1 VTKELGKAR
10 ALTGILAAQSA
21 EMRAKGAALIQQ
33 ADRLLCESWNERM
46 WSDGEPIDPSPT
58 IDQAINGG
66 FPCWKSSVHGARR
79 RTTSIWQLLSTR
91 RPPSCTIL
99 QAVCAAASAPRT
111 GGVRRRPCSNLIGSC
126 FTPEWRSRLRSQQE
140 SLTLAYSNHERTP
153 KVQTATAYLETL
165 NPEQR
170 RAVEHGPA
178 GGLASPPLLVI
189 AGAGSGKTNTLAHRV
204 AHLIVQGADPRR
216 ILLMTF
222 SRRAASEMTKRVE
235 RIARKVLGDN
245 AGIMTDALTW
255 AGTYHG
261 IGARLLRE
269 YAEQIGLDPAFT
281 IHDRE
286 DSADLMNLVRHEK
299 GFSKTESRFPTKGAC
314 LSIYSRC
321 VNAEMPIEQVIGT
334 SYPWC
339 AGWAAELKELFAAY
353 VEAKQKQNVLD
364 YDDLLLYWAQMVGD
378 AGFADDIGGRFD
390 HVLVDE
396 YQDTNRLQS
405 SILLALKP
413 GGRGLTVVGD
423 DAQSIY
429 SFRAATVRNILDF
442 PNQFSPPA
450 NIITLD
456 RNYRSTQT
464 ILAAANGVISL
475 SKERFTKNLWTERT
489 SGAKP
494 QLVTVR
500 DEADQARFIVERILE
515 NRESGTLLKEQAV
528 LFRTSSHSGPLEIEL
543 TRRNIPFVKFGGLKF
558 LDAAHIKD
566 MLALLRFVENPRDRV
581 AGFRLLHLLPGIGSA
596 TAQRVLDHM
605 AEAADPI
612 TALAGIPTPPRT
624 GDDWKGFVETL
635 GNLRYSE
642 WPVDLER
649 ARLWYEPHLD
659 RIHEDAETR
668 RADLLQLEQIASGY
682 PSRERFLTELTL
694 DPPDATS
701 DQAGVPLLD
710 EDYLILSTIHSAKG
724 QEWKSVYLLN
734 VVDGCM
740 PSDLGAGT
748 SAEIEEERRL
758 LYVAMT
764 RAKDDLHLVVPQ
776 RFFVHGQHAQGDRHL
791 YASRTRFIPEKLL
804 GLFERTAWPFVPAG
818 TGART
823 AGPGPRVDIGAR
835 MRGMWR

>member
-1 VTKELGKAR
+1 V
-10 ALTGILAAQSA
+10 
-21 EMRAKGAALIQQ
+21 
-33 ADRLLCESWNERM
+33 
-46 WSDGEPIDPSPT
+46 P
-58 IDQAINGG
+58 
-66 FPCWKSSVHGARR
+66 
-79 RTTSIWQLLSTR
+79 
-91 RPPSCTIL
+91 
-99 QAVCAAASAPRT
+99 AAA
-111 GGVRRRPCSNLIGSC
+111 
-126 FTPEWRSRLRSQQE
+126 
-140 SLTLAYSNHERTP
+140 
-153 KVQTATAYLETL
+153 AYLDSL

-170 RAVEHGPA
+170 RAVEHGA
-178 GGLASPPLLVI
+178 GPGPDAPLLVI

-204 AHLIVQGADPRR
+204 AHLIVNGADPRR

-235 RIARKVLGDN
+235 RIARKVMGDS
-245 AGIMTDALTW
+245 AGVMTDALAW
-255 AGTYHG
+255 SGTFHG

-269 YAEQIGLDPAFT
+269 YSDQIGLDPQFT

-286 DSADLMNLVRHEK
+286 DSADLMNLIRHEK
-299 GFSKTESRFPTKGAC
+299 GFSKTESRFPTKGTC
-314 LSIYSRC
+314 LAIYSRC
-321 VNAEMPIEQVIGT
+321 VNAETEIEQVLGT
-334 SYPWC
+334 SFPWC
-339 AGWAAELKELFAAY
+339 SGWAAELKELFASY

-364 YDDLLLYWAQMVGD
+364 YDDLLLYWAQTMSD
-378 AGFADDIGGRFD
+378 RAIADDIGGRFD

-413 GGRGLTVVGD
+413 GGHGLTVVGD

-442 PNQFSPPA
+442 PAQFSPPA
-450 NIITLD
+450 DIITLD

-464 ILAAANGVISL
+464 ILAAANGVIGL
-475 SKERFTKNLWTERT
+475 ARERFTKNLWTDRA
-489 SGAKP
+489 SGTKP

-500 DEADQARFIVERILE
+500 DETDQARCIVERILD
-515 NRESGTLLKEQAV
+515 NRESGMLLRQQAV
-528 LFRTSSHSGPLEIEL
+528 LFRTSSHSGSLEVEL

-558 LDAAHIKD
+558 LDSAHIKD

-581 AGFRLLHLLPGIGSA
+581 AGFRLMHLIPGVGPA
-596 TAQRVLDHM
+596 AAQRVLDRM

-612 TALAGIPTPPRT
+612 AALSGVPSPPRA
-624 GDDWKGFVETL
+624 GDDWTTFVQTVA
-635 GNLRYSE
+635 NLRYSE
-642 WPVDLER
+642 WPSDLER

-668 RADLLQLEQIASGY
+668 RADLIQLEQIAGGY

-724 QEWKSVYLLN
+724 QEWKSVFLLN

-740 PSDLGAGT
+740 PSDLGTGT
-748 SAEIEEERRL
+748 TAEIEEERRL

-776 RFFVHGQHAQGDRHL
+776 RFFTHGQNSKGDRHV
-791 YASRTRFIPEKLL
+791 YASRTRFIPDRLL
-804 GLFERTAWPFVPAG
+804 GLFERTTWPLAVAG
-818 TGART
+818 AASR
-823 AGPGPRVDIGAR
+823 AASQGPRIDVGAR